1 MIKYSSKCLKC
12 PYYLGIIKC
21 VVSPC
26 TNCKGKQLIFA
37 KPATESRK
45 VNGPLSK
52 IGDKIKHKKK

>member
-1 MIKYSSKCLKC
+1 MFKMSLF
-12 PYYLGIIKC
+12 LGIIKC

-26 TNCKGKQLIFA
+26 PSCKGKQLIFA